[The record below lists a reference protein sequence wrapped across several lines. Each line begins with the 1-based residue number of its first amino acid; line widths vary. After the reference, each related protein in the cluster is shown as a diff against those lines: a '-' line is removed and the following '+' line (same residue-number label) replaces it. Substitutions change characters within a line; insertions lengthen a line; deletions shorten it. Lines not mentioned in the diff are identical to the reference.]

1 MENSKRQESS
11 RKTLSPKA
19 YETVPGDEYEPFVS
33 ANITLPEITVTAVIL
48 GCLLSVIFGAANAY
62 LGLKLGQTVGASVPC
77 AVTSMAVLRGVLK
90 RGNILEN
97 NMVQTIGSAGES
109 VAAGVI
115 FTIPALIVWGLDVN
129 LLEVSVMALLGGV
142 LGVLILIPLRKY
154 LVSEEHGYLPFPD
167 GLACAE
173 VLVAG
178 ETGGQSATTL
188 FIGAIISGI
197 YTLCVNGF
205 KLWKSSIGTFIKGF
219 ENAYIG
225 IETTPALLGIG
236 YIMGPKIAAFM
247 FSGAMLGWLV
257 LIPLIKY
264 FGAGLID
271 VVYPATIPIAQMTV
285 EDIWSNYIR
294 YIGAGTV
301 VFGGLWSFI
310 KVIPV
315 MFSSFKTGFQN
326 LTNKKTTNIRTDE
339 DMNTGV
345 VFILTII
352 IFIIMAFLPPLK
364 LGIGK
369 SLLVLI
375 FTTLFVPVAAKMVG
389 MTSNN
394 PVSGMT
400 IATLLI
406 TSLLLKQLGVV
417 GEEGML
423 AALSVGVIVCIAVGV
438 TGDTSQDLKTGFLVG
453 ATPKNQ
459 QIGEIIGVIVS
470 SAAIG
475 FVIVLLDG
483 AYGIGSP
490 ELPAPQ
496 ATLMSLVVQGV
507 FSESLPW
514 ILIFTGMAI
523 GAIVEM
529 MGLPVLPFAIGLY
542 LPISLSSA
550 PVIGGLIRW
559 ILEKRTSGEEFV
571 IRRQT
576 GTLVASGF
584 VAGDSLMGVV
594 LAIFAYFN
602 INIGF
607 GANVKILENPI
618 FTIIPY
624 ILICL
629 VLHYFSNIKKPKN
642 LDA

>member
-1 MENSKRQESS
+1 MDSNNVKKKS
-11 RKTLSPKA
+11 LSQKA
-19 YETVPGDEYEPFVS
+19 YETIPGDEYEPFIS
-33 ANITLPEITVTAVIL
+33 ADVKLPELTITAIIL

-77 AVTSMAVLRGVLK
+77 AVTSMAVLRGILK

-97 NMVQTIGSAGES
+97 NMVQSIGSAGES

-115 FTIPALIVWGLDVN
+115 FTIPALIVWGFDVS
-129 LLEVSVMALLGGV
+129 LFQVSIMALLGGT
-142 LGVLILIPLRKY
+142 LGVLTLIPLRKY
-154 LVSEEHGYLPFPD
+154 FVLEQHGYLPFPD

-178 ETGGQSATTL
+178 ETGGQSAITL
-188 FIGAIISGI
+188 FIGAIISGV

-205 KLWKSSIGTFIKGF
+205 KLWKSNIGTFIKGF
-219 ENAYIG
+219 NHAYIG

-236 YIMGPKIAAFM
+236 YIMGPKIATFM
-247 FSGAMLGWLV
+247 FSGAVLGWLV
-257 LIPLIKY
+257 LIPLIKH
-264 FGAGLID
+264 FGAGVMD
-271 VVYPATIPIAQMTV
+271 VIYPGTIPIAQMTV

-294 YIGAGTV
+294 YIGAGAV
-301 VFGGLWSFI
+301 VFGGVWSFF
-310 KVIPV
+310 KVIPI
-315 MFSSFKTGFQN
+315 MINSFKVGFQK
-326 LTNKKTTNIRTDE
+326 LRGNKQKNIRTDE

-345 VFILTII
+345 VLILTLI

-375 FTTLFVPVAAKMVG
+375 FTSLFVPVSAKMVG

-400 IATLLI
+400 IATLLA
-406 TSLLLKQLGVV
+406 TSLLLKQFGIV
-417 GEEGML
+417 GEQGMI
-423 AALSVGVIVCIAVGV
+423 AALSVGVIVCIAVGI

-453 ATPKNQ
+453 ATPKKQ
-459 QIGEIIGVIVS
+459 QIGEILGVIVS
-470 SAAIG
+470 SIAIG
-475 FVIVLLDG
+475 FVIILLDG
-483 AYGIGSP
+483 AYKIGST

-514 ILIFTGMAI
+514 TLIFTGMAI
-523 GAIVEM
+523 GVIVEM
-529 MGLPVLPFAIGLY
+529 LGLPVLPFAIGLY
-542 LPISLSSA
+542 LPFSLSAA
-550 PVIGGLIRW
+550 PVAGGFIRW
-559 ILEKRTSGEEFV
+559 ILEKRTSGEELAA
-571 IRRQT
+571 RRQT

-584 VAGDSLMGVV
+584 VAGDSLMGVI

-602 INIGF
+602 VNLGF
-607 GANVKILENPI
+607 GANIRALENPI

-624 ILICL
+624 VLMWLI
-629 VLHYFSNIKKPKN
+629 LHYFSNIRKPEGLN
-642 LDA
+642 D